1 MSVRRPLIGITAD
14 IEYRDGNPGRDW
26 YFLDA
31 QNIPALV
38 AAGALPIIL
47 PHDETLID
55 DWLDRLDGVYITG
68 GGFQYPTEALIDFA
82 AVDGLPPEKIAR
94 TRFELALARRSGER
108 QIPLFGVCGGFQ
120 LMNVAAGGTIAP
132 QLTEIDPAWSFHRD
146 GKRFDEA
153 AHDVHVEPGTRL
165 AAITG
170 TMQFPVNSRHSQ
182 GVIAAASS
190 LRVAARS
197 PDGVIEAIERSG
209 NPFWL
214 ATQWHPEFDI
224 SPADAAIL
232 AAFVDAARER
242 RR

>member
-1 MSVRRPLIGITAD
+1 MSTRRPLIGITAD
-14 IEYRDGNPGRDW
+14 IEYREGNPGRDW

-38 AAGALPIIL
+38 AAGALPVML

-55 DWLDRLDGVYITG
+55 DWLDRIDGVLISG
-68 GGFQYPTEALIDFA
+68 GGFQFPTEQLIDFA
-82 AVDGLPPEKIAR
+82 AIHELPPEKVAR

-120 LMNVAAGGTIAP
+120 LMNVVAGGTIAP
-132 QLTEIDPAWSFHRD
+132 QLADIDPAWSGHRD

-153 AHDVHVEPGTRL
+153 AHEVQVEPGTRL

-170 TMQFPVNSRHSQ
+170 AARFPVNSRHSQ
-182 GVIAAASS
+182 GVIAAASG
-190 LRVAARS
+190 LRIAARS
-197 PDGVIEAIERSG
+197 LDGVIEAIERPG
-209 NPFWL
+209 DQFWL
-214 ATQWHPEFDI
+214 ATQWHPEFGI

-232 AAFVDAARER
+232 AAFVDAARE
-242 RR
+242 